1 MAAPIRQLLQ
11 TARTEWRVGLALLS
25 VYLIW
30 GSTYFGMSIALETFP
45 PFWLGGIRFLTAG
58 LVLLGAL
65 VARGQKL
72 PTAAGWSAS
81 ARTGVLLLV
90 GGNGLVAVGQQWVS
104 SGVAALVVASM
115 PLWMALLLRL
125 GGQRLKSFERLGL
138 IVGFVGVALLN
149 FGGELAVHGGYAW
162 VIVLAPI
169 SWTIG
174 SVYSRSLPLPK
185 GPMGSAAQMITGGL
199 AMLGVALVMGDPMK
213 TPTLRSLSAL
223 TYLIGFGS
231 IIGFSAY
238 GYLLRNTR
246 PAVATSYAYVNPV
259 IAIALGVLAGGE
271 RPGLATWASAAII
284 LVGVVLISRKET

>member
-1 MAAPIRQLLQ
+1 MDTLRRLLH

-30 GSTYFGMSIALETFP
+30 GSTYFAMAIALETFP

-58 LVLLGAL
+58 LTLLGAL
-65 VARGQKL
+65 LARGQKP
-72 PTAAGWSAS
+72 PTLAEWSAA

-104 SGVAALVVASM
+104 SGVAAVVVASM

-125 GGQRLKSFERLGL
+125 GGQRLQRFEKLGL
-138 IVGFVGVALLN
+138 VVGFVGVALLN
-149 FGGELAVHGGYAW
+149 FGGELAIHGGYAW
-162 VIVLAPI
+162 VIVLAPV

-174 SVYSRSLPLPK
+174 SVYSRRLPLPK
-185 GPMGSAAQMITGGL
+185 GPMGSAAQMVVGG
-199 AMLGVALVMGDPMK
+199 AVMVGIAVVMGDPVR
-213 TPTLRSLSAL
+213 TPSTGSLGAL
-223 TYLIGFGS
+223 AYLIAFGS

-259 IAIALGVLAGGE
+259 IAIALGVLFGGE
-271 RPGLATWASAAII
+271 RPGATTWLAAGII
-284 LVGVVLISRKET
+284 LLGVVLISRKRS